1 MKKIQNSKHK
11 IQNKSNPSA
20 GGQNS
25 KLSEAEVEHIAK
37 LARLKLT
44 KEEVKRFCSQ
54 LSEVLE
60 YMEVLN
66 EVETEGVEPTAQ
78 VTGLEN
84 VFREDEVYPSLEPKQ
99 ALSGAPV
106 RQGNF
111 FKTGVVLEK

>member
-1 MKKIQNSKHK
+1 MKKIQNPKHK
-11 IQNKSNPSA
+11 IQNKSKI
-20 GGQNS
+20 QNS
-25 KLSEAEVEHIAK
+25 KLSEAEVKHIAK
-37 LARLKLT
+37 LAKLKLT

-84 VFREDEVYPSLEPKQ
+84 VFREDEVYPSLKPKQ
-99 ALSGAPV
+99 AISGASA
-106 RQGNF
+106 REGNF

>member
-1 MKKIQNSKHK
+1 MKKNQNPKHK
-11 IQNKSNPSA
+11 IQNKSKIQNP
-20 GGQNS
+20 
-25 KLSEAEVEHIAK
+25 KLSEAKVEHIAK

-66 EVETEGVEPTAQ
+66 EVDTKDIEPTAQ

-84 VFREDEVYPSLEPKQ
+84 VFREDKVSPSLKPNQ
-99 ALSGAPV
+99 ALSCAPA
-106 RQGNF
+106 REGNF